1 MKLRNPCFA
10 FFLFLLVGGI
20 SVSAAVQN
28 NEEAPEFT
36 LLDFNG
42 DAHTLS
48 DYRGKYVVLE
58 WVNHKCPFVKRH
70 YDNGDMQDLQK
81 EFTDKGVIWLSIN
94 SGAPG
99 KSGHWTP
106 EIAKEETEAVEA
118 HPTAALLDGDGT
130 VGKRYG
136 AKTTPHMYVI
146 DPDGILIYQGAI
158 DNNPS
163 GDEKG
168 SDYVNYVR
176 AALVFKPQTKP
187 YGCSVKY

>member
-1 MKLRNPCFA
+1 
-10 FFLFLLVGGI
+10 
-20 SVSAAVQN
+20 
-28 NEEAPEFT
+28 
-36 LLDFNG
+36 
-42 DAHTLS
+42 
-48 DYRGKYVVLE
+48 
-58 WVNHKCPFVKRH
+58 
-70 YDNGDMQDLQK
+70 MQDLQK

-99 KSGHWTP
+99 KPGHWTP

-118 HPTAALLDGDGT
+118 HPTAALLDGAGT

-136 AKTTPHMYVI
+136 ARTTPHMYVI

-168 SDYVNYVR
+168 SDCVNYVR